1 MAKKKASGAAAAAAL
16 VAETSSCTDQELQAA
31 GVVDASGQLM
41 EGLAHVVNA
50 AVNATVRQTI
60 REWLD
65 ERASSSLQG
74 GPASGGGSGAGN
86 ADAGV
91 DLLHRW
97 FIRRDFDNKPYLR
110 VFGRIMEIMLNH
122 RRFETV
128 TAGDVFKF
136 FLVEIPDQLDEH
148 HRQNLEAGQDFDVS
162 MQPARRTFNKRM
174 ERMCREQLARPTVW
188 QESGKGENFVLTE
201 DGQTLF
207 GDWPL
212 LTDIPGLELHG
223 PVTPENSAGRR
234 PRRRS

>member
-1 MAKKKASGAAAAAAL
+1 MAKKKASRAAAGAPASSEADLRFAAVVTSA
-16 VAETSSCTDQELQAA
+16 AEGMLGT
-31 GVVDASGQLM
+31 VDYL
-41 EGLAHVVNA
+41 HFDINTVVNA
-50 AVNATVRQTI
+50 FPVTVQEVSAARGT
-60 REWLD
+60 
-65 ERASSSLQG
+65 
-74 GPASGGGSGAGN
+74 SGAGN

-97 FIRRDFDNKPYLR
+97 FIRRDFDDKPYLR
-110 VFGRIMEIMLNH
+110 VFGRVMEIMLNH

-136 FLVEIPDQLDEH
+136 FLIEISDQLEEH
-148 HRQNLEAGQDFDVS
+148 HRQNLDDGQEVDVS
-162 MQPARRTFNKRM
+162 TRGGRKNFNNRM
-174 ERMCREQLARPTVW
+174 ARMCEEQLARPTVW

-212 LTDIPGLELHG
+212 LTDIPGLELQG
-223 PVTPENSAGRR
+223 PVTPENSARRR